1 MIKAAFIGTGG
12 IVGVHLRY
20 AASRKDIKIAALCD
34 INRAHAER
42 WQKEFGG
49 EIFVDYEEM
58 LDKIKPDAVW
68 ICTPST
74 VRKCPL
80 LACAGRKIPIFCE
93 KPAERSVKKAEE
105 IAKALKKLS
114 AKVQVGYVF
123 RPMPVITK
131 FKQAMK
137 DDKVHILQSMYCCNI
152 SLTLGMQKWFYDKA
166 MSGGALVDQAT
177 HNLDLLRYLFG
188 EVQEIRAFAENPVH
202 KKKKGYTID
211 ETISLTLNFE
221 SGMLAT
227 HIHTWVGDT
236 WRNEIVMSGEKR
248 LYRLL
253 PAQGKLAVEQTAQV
267 IKGQDKDKSASKK
280 DGSFQFD
287 QGVRSI
293 YEYEN
298 DVFIKQIKTGD
309 WSNNPSDYEDA
320 VKTLKLTI
328 ACDTAVQKGYA
339 AL

>member
-12 IVGVHLRY
+12 IAGVHLRY
-20 AASRKDIKIAALCD
+20 AAARKDIKIAALCD
-34 INRAHAER
+34 INRANAES
-42 WQKEFGG
+42 WQKKFGG
-49 EIFVDYEEM
+49 EIFTDYEKM
-58 LDKIKPDAVW
+58 LEKVKPDAVW

-74 VRKCPL
+74 IRKEPL
-80 LACAGRKIPIFCE
+80 IACAERKLPIFCE

-105 IAKALKKLS
+105 ISKALKKLS

-123 RPMPVITK
+123 RSMPVISR

-137 DDKVHILQSMYCCNI
+137 DDKIHILNSMYCCNI
-152 SLTLGMQKWFYDKA
+152 SLTKNMPPWFYDKA
-166 MSGGALVDQAT
+166 KSGGALVDQAT

-188 EVQEIRAFAENPVH
+188 EVKEVRAFAENPVY

-211 ETISLTLNFE
+211 EVIAITFKFAN
-221 SGMLAT
+221 GMLAS
-227 HIHTWVGDT
+227 HIHSWVGDT
-236 WRNEIVMSGEKR
+236 WRNEIVLSGEKR
-248 LYRLL
+248 LYKLL

-267 IKGQDKDKSASKK
+267 VKGQDKAAGKK

-309 WSNNPSDYEDA
+309 WSKNPSSYEDA
-320 VKTLKLTI
+320 VKTLKLTA
-328 ACDTAVQKGYA
+328 ACDTAVQKGYI